1 MQTMRQGLLLFL
13 LATAGAAWAQSLA
26 APQAERR
33 VAIDPQAWRLV
44 LLANQARNDKG
55 AGTLWWDPALA
66 ASALEHCQRMVAEGQ
81 IAHRYGG
88 EEGLTERAA
97 RAGAHFSLIEEN
109 IAVGASPATIHQGW
123 MDSPDHRDNLMNPKV
138 DRVGIAVVAS
148 RGVLYAVADYAQ
160 AVKVRTTA
168 EVEDAVGSLLRARG
182 LIVVPE
188 TMEARAYCAHS
199 RELNGILGNNQ
210 PTFAMEWQNSDPTQ
224 LPKSLEER
232 LTPGLRKAAVGSC
245 APLDVEGAFTVYR
258 VAVLLY

>member
-1 MQTMRQGLLLFL
+1 MHTLRVGIAVFLALGAAVLAGAQGPYGRQSDLQPEAEQL
-13 LATAGAAWAQSLA
+13 LALANGARAAAGARPLAWDPSLTLA
-26 APQAERR
+26 AKQ
-33 VAIDPQAWRLV
+33 
-44 LLANQARNDKG
+44 
-55 AGTLWWDPALA
+55 
-66 ASALEHCQRMVAEGQ
+66 HCLRMAAEGP

-88 EEGLTERAA
+88 EADLSMRAA
-97 RAGAHFSLIEEN
+97 QAGARFSLIEEN
-109 IAVGASPATIHQGW
+109 VAIGPSPAAIHDEW
-123 MDSPDHRDNLMNPKV
+123 MNSSGHRANLLNAKV

-245 APLDVEGAFTVYR
+245 APQDVEGAFTVYR